1 MLNQTDIA
9 LSREELLKKI
19 EAQNLLIK
27 ELLAEKEAEVKLD
40 YPWKGNLGHWY
51 WNIQTNDVVFN
62 PLKVSALGY
71 SKDEIPESV
80 PYEFFTDKL
89 HPDDY
94 VTAMDLMM
102 QHLKGKTPVY
112 EIEYRIKAKDNKWKW
127 FYDRGK
133 VTQRAADG
141 TPLFA
146 SGIVFD
152 VTNRKEKEENLEEL
166 TSNLIEIVEKDE
178 LTEIR
183 NRRSIFKVL
192 KAKMLKSSIEKEQLT
207 IAMLDIDNFKQIND
221 TKGHVFGDYV
231 LKEVAKSLSLT
242 LSSKGCVGRYGGE
255 EFLVV
260 LPKLNKNE
268 AENLLNSCRKAVINN
283 EFLENELVTVSGGFA
298 IFNQDDSVEDFISE
312 ADHYLYKAKA
322 SGKNKII
329 GPESVN

>member
-1 MLNQTDIA
+1 MFNQAITE
-9 LSREELLKKI
+9 LSRQELIEKI

-51 WNIQTNDVVFN
+51 WNIQSNDVVFN
-62 PLKVSALGY
+62 PLKVSILGY

-89 HPDDY
+89 HPEDY
-94 VTAMDLMM
+94 ATAMDKMM
-102 QHLKGKTPVY
+102 KHLNGETAVY
-112 EIEYRIKAKDNKWKW
+112 ELEYRIKAKDGKWKW

-133 VTQRAADG
+133 VTQRKADG

-152 VTNRKEKEENLEEL
+152 VTSRKEKEENLEEL

-183 NRRSIFKVL
+183 NRRSILREL
-192 KAKMLKSSIEKEQLT
+192 KEKMMKSSIEKEQLI
-207 IAMLDIDNFKQIND
+207 IAMLDIDDFKQIND

-242 LSSKGCVGRYGGE
+242 LSDKGYVGRYGGE
-255 EFLVV
+255 EFLVI
-260 LPKLNKNE
+260 LPNKNLHE
-268 AENLLNSCRKAVINN
+268 ADGILNRCREAIMSN
-283 EFLENELVTVSGGFA
+283 EFLKNESVTISGGFA
-298 IFNQDDSVEDFISE
+298 VFKQGDSLEDFVNK
-312 ADHYLYKAKA
+312 ADYYLYQAKT
-322 SGKNKII
+322 SGKNKIVA
-329 GPESVN
+329 PTV